1 MAKRDFYDVLG
12 VGKSASPDELKSAY
26 RKLAVNIILIKIL
39 VTKLLKISLK
49 KPAKHTEFFQ
59 IKKKNKITIILVM
72 QHLKMVVE
80 DKVVALVVLV
90 GQIFQIFSKIFLEI
104 LEVEEDLETL
114 ETLTI
119 EAQI

>member
-26 RKLAVNIILIKIL
+26 RNLLSNTILIKIL
-39 VTKLLKISLK
+39 VTRLLKTNLK

-72 QHLKMVVE
+72 PLLKMVAE
-80 DKVVALVVLV
+80 DKVVVLEV
-90 GQIFQIFSKIFLEI
+90 LEVLIFQIFLRIFLEI
-104 LEVEEDLETL
+104 LVVVDDQEIEALI
-114 ETLTI
+114 I